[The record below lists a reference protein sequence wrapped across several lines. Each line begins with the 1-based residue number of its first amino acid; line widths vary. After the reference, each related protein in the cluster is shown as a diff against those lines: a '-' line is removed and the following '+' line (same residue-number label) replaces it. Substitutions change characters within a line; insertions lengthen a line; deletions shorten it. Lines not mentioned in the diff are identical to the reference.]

1 MKKILSVTTLML
13 AVFVSFSQIALPQHL
28 SSEKQEFKARK
39 AYQDQGIIPSS
50 PAMAFPFWVN
60 DFSTPSDWVLDNSG
74 QNPPDYG
81 WSIDAS
87 NDGWYFTSPISSSS
101 GGNFAELGNGDPTV
115 GTGTQA
121 LNVTYTMTI
130 ANSIDIMGLA
140 GTDNVTLSYNEYG
153 ARFNDLQEVQIS
165 TDGITY
171 TTVADNLSY
180 SVLSQ
185 AGGSAYPN
193 PTLRSINLF
202 PYIAGNAS
210 TVWIRYSWT
219 TNYPSQSSNANVWI
233 TYGWMIDDISLTST
247 SNYVMQ
253 AIEANHGGWYTT
265 PVSQGFSMQYMFK
278 PLIQSAANP
287 YKFELVAANQGAQT
301 LNGARLNVEV
311 FNDIGVLIH
320 SDVSDTVNM
329 APFDTVVFSSLQTFD
344 PAALGVYNINIWG
357 SADSFPTTPITAL
370 TSIITD
376 TIYGRD
382 EDLAGGAWRVGRIC
396 GGLQVGNIFDVY
408 AADDLTS
415 VSAHVA
421 DYSVTGANMFGVL
434 YEVDTTSSPMGFILI
449 GQTDNHIIQTA
460 DIDNWVSI
468 PFNSAISIDPQFGQ
482 QYMIAIGGYAHPLDT
497 FGISVSGDAEVTMSR
512 IQDNG
517 CNLGTQGFG
526 YWYWINNTP
535 MIRMN
540 FGTPWTP
547 PSSINEITFNGNLS
561 IYPNP
566 TNGIFTI
573 EMNDVEKDIYTI
585 KITNVLGQKVF
596 ATSSLVIGI
605 YKENIDLSA
614 FQKGVYLIEIKNST
628 ATITERIIVE

>member
-1 MKKILSVTTLML
+1 MKRFLSITTLML
-13 AVFVSFSQIALPQHL
+13 ATLFSFSQIALPQYL
-28 SSEKQEFKARK
+28 SSEKQELKARK
-39 AYQDQGIIPSS
+39 ADQAQGIRPSS
-50 PAMAFPFWVN
+50 PAMAAPFWSN
-60 DFSTPSDWVLDNSG
+60 DFSTPSDWVLDNDG

-81 WSIDAS
+81 WSIDA
-87 NDGWYFTSPISSSS
+87 NVDGWYFNNAISSSS

-121 LNVTYTMTI
+121 LNVTYTMTV

-140 GTDNVTLSYNEYG
+140 GTDNVTLSYNEFG
-153 ARFNDLQEVQIS
+153 ARFNDLQEVQVS

-185 AGGSAYPN
+185 SGGSAYSN
-193 PTLRSINLF
+193 PSLRSINLY

-219 TNYPSQSSNANVWI
+219 TNFPSQSSNPNVWV

-320 SDVSDTVNM
+320 SDVSDTLNM
-329 APFDTVVFSSLQTFD
+329 APFDTVVFSSIQTFD

-376 TIYGRD
+376 TVYGRD
-382 EDLAGGAWRVGRIC
+382 ENVVDGSWRVGRMC
-396 GGLQVGNIFDVY
+396 GGLQLGNIFDVY
-408 AADDLTS
+408 AAADLTS

-421 DYSVTGANMFGVL
+421 DYSIAGANMFGVL
-434 YEVDTTSSPMGFILI
+434 YEVDTTSSPISFILLE
-449 GQTDNHIIQTA
+449 QTDNYTIQSG
-460 DIDNWVSI
+460 DLDNWVSI
-468 PFNSAISIDPQFGQ
+468 PFNSVIPIDPQFGQ
-482 QYMIAIGGYAHPLDT
+482 QYMIAIGGYAHPIDT
-497 FGISVSGDAEVTMSR
+497 FGISVSGEAEPTMSR

-526 YWYWINNTP
+526 YWYWITNTP

-540 FGTPWTP
+540 FGTLLT
-547 PSSINEITFNGNLS
+547 PSSINETTFNGNLG

-573 EMNDVEKDIYTI
+573 EMNDVEKDVYTI

-596 ATSSLVIGI
+596 TTSQSVNGI

>member
-1 MKKILSVTTLML
+1 MKRFLSITTLML
-13 AVFVSFSQIALPQHL
+13 ATLLSFSQIALPQYL
-28 SSEKQEFKARK
+28 SSEKQELKARK
-39 AYQDQGIIPSS
+39 ADQAQGIIPSS
-50 PAMAFPFWVN
+50 PAMAAPFWSN
-60 DFSTPSDWVLDNSG
+60 DFSIPSDWVLDNDG

-81 WSIDAS
+81 WSIDA
-87 NDGWYFTSPISSSS
+87 NVDGWYFNNAISSSS

-115 GTGTQA
+115 GTGTQV
-121 LNVTYTMTI
+121 LNVTYTMTV

-153 ARFNDLQEVQIS
+153 ARFNDLQEVQVS

-185 AGGSAYPN
+185 SGGSAYTN
-193 PTLRSINLF
+193 PSLRSINLY

-219 TNYPSQSSNANVWI
+219 TNFPSQSSNPNVWV

-320 SDVSDTVNM
+320 SDVSDTLNM
-329 APFDTVVFSSLQTFD
+329 APFDTVVFSSIQTFD

-376 TIYGRD
+376 TVYGRD
-382 EDLAGGAWRVGRIC
+382 ENVVDGSWRVGRMC
-396 GGLQVGNIFDVY
+396 GGLQLGNIFDVY
-408 AADDLTS
+408 AAADLTS

-421 DYSVTGANMFGVL
+421 DYSVAGAKMFGVL
-434 YEVDTTSSPMGFILI
+434 YEVDTTSSPISFILLE
-449 GQTDNHIIQTA
+449 QTDNYTIQSG
-460 DIDNWVSI
+460 DLDNWVSI
-468 PFNSAISIDPQFGQ
+468 PFNSAIPIDPQFGQ
-482 QYMIAIGGYAHPLDT
+482 QYMIAIGGYAHPIDT
-497 FGISVSGDAEVTMSR
+497 FGISVSGEAEPTMSR

-526 YWYWINNTP
+526 YWYWITNTP

-540 FGTPWTP
+540 FGTLLT
-547 PSSINEITFNGNLS
+547 PSSINETTFNGNLG

-573 EMNDVEKDIYTI
+573 EMNDVEKDVYTI

-596 ATSSLVIGI
+596 TTSQSVNGI

>member
-1 MKKILSVTTLML
+1 MKRFSSITTLML
-13 AVFVSFSQIALPQHL
+13 AALLSFSQMALPQYL
-28 SSEKQEFKARK
+28 SSEKQELKARK
-39 AYQDQGIIPSS
+39 ADQSQGIIPSS
-50 PAMAFPFWVN
+50 PAMVAPFWSN
-60 DFSTPSDWVLDNSG
+60 DFSNPSDWMLDNSG

-81 WSIDAS
+81 WSIDA
-87 NDGWYFTSPISSSS
+87 NVDGWYFNNAISSSS

-130 ANSIDIMGLA
+130 ANSIDFMGLA
-140 GTDNVTLSYNEYG
+140 GTDNVTLTFEEYG
-153 ARFNDLQEVQIS
+153 ARFNDLQEVQVS

-171 TTVADNLSY
+171 TTVANNLNY

-185 AGGSAYPN
+185 SGGSAYPN
-193 PTLRSINLF
+193 PSLRSINLY

-210 TVWIRYSWT
+210 TVWIRFSWT
-219 TNYPSQSSNANVWI
+219 TNYPSQASNSNVWI
-233 TYGWMIDDISLTST
+233 TYGWMIDDISLTAT
-247 SNYVMQ
+247 GNYVMQ
-253 AIEANHGGWYTT
+253 AIEANHGGWYNT

-287 YKFELVAANQGAQT
+287 YRFELVAANQGAQT

-320 SDVSDTVNM
+320 SDVSDTINM

-382 EDLAGGAWRVGRIC
+382 EDVASGDWRVGRMC
-396 GGLQVGNIFDVY
+396 GGLQLGNIFDVY

-421 DYSVTGANMFGVL
+421 DYSVAGAKMFGVL
-434 YEVDTTSSPMGFILI
+434 YEVDTTSSPMSFILLE
-449 GQTDNHIIQTA
+449 QTDDYIIQA
-460 DIDNWVSI
+460 GDLDNWVSI
-468 PFNSAISIDPQFGQ
+468 PFNSAISIDPAFGQ
-482 QYMIAIGGYAHPLDT
+482 QYMIVIGGYAHPLDT
-497 FGISVSGDAEVTMSR
+497 FGISVSGEADPTMSR

-540 FGTPWTP
+540 FGTLWT
-547 PSSINEITFNGNLS
+547 PSSIHETTFNGNLS

-573 EMNDVEKDIYTI
+573 EMNDVQKDIYSI

-596 ATSSLVIGI
+596 TNSQLVNGI
-605 YKENIDLSA
+605 YKENINLST
-614 FQKGVYLIEIKNST
+614 FQKGVYLIEIKNSSS
-628 ATITERIIVE
+628 TITERIVVE

>member
-1 MKKILSVTTLML
+1 MKRFSSITILML
-13 AVFVSFSQIALPQHL
+13 ATLLSFSQMVLPQYL
-28 SSEKQEFKARK
+28 SSEKQELKARK
-39 AYQDQGIIPSS
+39 ANQAQEILPSS
-50 PAMAFPFWVN
+50 PEMAFPFWSN
-60 DFSTPSDWVLDNSG
+60 DFSNPSDWVLDNGG
-74 QNPPDYG
+74 QTSPYG
-81 WSIDAS
+81 WTIDAV
-87 NDGWYFTSPISSSS
+87 NDSWYFNAPISSTS
-101 GGNFAELGNGDPTV
+101 GGNFAELYNGDPTS
-115 GTGTQA
+115 GSGTQVS
-121 LNVTYTMTI
+121 NVTYTMTI
-130 ANSIDIMGLA
+130 ANAIDVLQLA
-140 GTDNVTLSYNEYG
+140 GTDNVTLTFEEYG

-165 TDGITY
+165 TDGVTFM
-171 TTVADNLSY
+171 TVADNLAY

-193 PTLRSINLF
+193 PTLRTINLY

-210 TVWIRYSWT
+210 QVWIRFSWT
-219 TNYPSQSSNANVWI
+219 TNYPTQSSNPNVWI
-233 TYGWMIDDISLTST
+233 TYGWMIDDINLTST
-247 SNYVMQ
+247 GNYVMQ
-253 AIEANHGGWYTT
+253 AIDANHGGWYNT

-382 EDLAGGAWRVGRIC
+382 ENVAGGGWRVGRMC
-396 GGLQVGNIFDVY
+396 GGLQLGNIFDVY

-421 DYSVTGANMFGVL
+421 DYSVAGAKMFGVL
-434 YEVDTTSSPMGFILI
+434 YEVDTTSSPISFILLE
-449 GQTDNHIIQTA
+449 QTDDYTIQA
-460 DIDNWVSI
+460 GDLDSWVSI

-482 QYMIAIGGYAHPLDT
+482 QYMITIGGYAHPIGT
-497 FGISVSGDAEVTMSR
+497 FGISVSGEAEVTMSR

-540 FGTPWTP
+540 FGTLWT
-547 PSSINEITFNGNLS
+547 PSSINETTFNGNLS

-573 EMNDVEKDIYTI
+573 EMNDVEKDVYTI
-585 KITNVLGQKVF
+585 KITNVLGQKIFRISQSVN
-596 ATSSLVIGI
+596 GI
-605 YKENIDLSA
+605 YKENIDLST
-614 FQKGVYLIEIKNST
+614 FQKGVYLIQIKNST
-628 ATITERIIVE
+628 TTITERIIVE

>member
-1 MKKILSVTTLML
+1 MKRFSSITTLML
-13 AVFVSFSQIALPQHL
+13 ATLLSFSQMALPQYL
-28 SSEKQEFKARK
+28 SSEKQELKARK
-39 AYQDQGIIPSS
+39 ADQSQGIIPSS
-50 PAMAFPFWVN
+50 PAMVAPFWSN
-60 DFSTPSDWVLDNSG
+60 DFSNPSDWVLDNGG
-74 QNPPDYG
+74 QTSPYG
-81 WSIDAS
+81 WTIDAV
-87 NDGWYFTSPISSSS
+87 NDSWYFNSPISSTS
-101 GGNFAELGNGDPTV
+101 GGNFAELYNGDPTS
-115 GTGTQA
+115 GSGTQVS
-121 LNVTYTMTI
+121 NVTYTMTI
-130 ANSIDIMGLA
+130 ANAIDVLQLA
-140 GTDNVTLSYNEYG
+140 GTDNVTLTFEEYG
-153 ARFNDLQEVQIS
+153 ARFNDLQEVQVS
-165 TDGITY
+165 TDGITF
-171 TTVADNLSY
+171 TTVADNLNY

-185 AGGSAYPN
+185 AGGSAYSN
-193 PTLRSINLF
+193 PSLRSINLY

-219 TNYPSQSSNANVWI
+219 TNFPAQSSNPGVWI
-233 TYGWMIDDISLTST
+233 TYGWMIDDINLIST

-320 SDVSDTVNM
+320 SDVSDTINM

-382 EDLAGGAWRVGRIC
+382 EDVAGGGWRVGRMC
-396 GGLQVGNIFDVY
+396 GGLQLGNIFDVY

-421 DYSVTGANMFGVL
+421 DYSVAGAKMFGVL
-434 YEVDTTSSPMGFILI
+434 YEVDTTSSPISFILLE
-449 GQTDNHIIQTA
+449 QTDDYTIQA
-460 DIDNWVSI
+460 SDLDNWVSI

-482 QYMIAIGGYAHPLDT
+482 QYMITIGGYAHPIDT
-497 FGISVSGDAEVTMSR
+497 FGISVSGDAEPTMSR

-540 FGTPWTP
+540 FGTLWT
-547 PSSINEITFNGNLS
+547 PSSINETTFNGNLS

-573 EMNDVEKDIYTI
+573 EMNDVEKDVYTI
-585 KITNVLGQKVF
+585 KITNVLGQKIFRISQSVN
-596 ATSSLVIGI
+596 GI
-605 YKENIDLSA
+605 YKENIDLA
-614 FQKGVYLIEIKNST
+614 TFQKGVYLIQIKNST
-628 ATITERIIVE
+628 TTITERIIVE